1 MTMKKDPK
9 IINLTPENKTSI
21 EDEKRKLSLID
32 CLYNEWS
39 KIDELIPDN
48 IKDKDP
54 QAPEKKRKND

>member
-21 EDEKRKLSLID
+21 EDEKKLSLID
-32 CLYNEWS
+32 FLYNQWIM
-39 KIDELIPDN
+39 IDELITDN
-48 IKDKDP
+48 IKGKDP